1 MADYIPNGG
10 SGSNTLSTSSIDT
23 LDNLLIGLADNAS
36 NLIVAKDIRDSVYTL
51 WDRIDTV
58 SVTASLALAA
68 SGDYTNLNP
77 VPTTVGGVTSGTTFN
92 GMSMSAV
99 FDMLFYPYTQPLS
112 TLTTNNNH
120 REYGSSTNV
129 VLSWSITKK
138 SENIANAKL
147 LGTVDINSI
156 AVPNGGSGTY
166 SVVGVATHSITPGVS
181 TVNSFTMSV
190 SDDLGGPYITTAT
203 LTWMNK
209 IYWGVTNNGT
219 ASLIAMSTT
228 DMSNLIKGLTGC
240 YVGSGNEL
248 STTKSKTYTG
258 INAEGGYL
266 IFAWPSNVN
275 NSYTPTFNVNGLES
289 TAFTRVKT
297 YPNFV
302 FTNSNGFSGT
312 NYEVWTSNTVQ
323 NNTLNIIIT

>member
-10 SGSNTLSTSSIDT
+10 SGSNTLSTSSLDT

-77 VPTTVGGVTSGTTFN
+77 VPTTVGGVTAGTTFN

-112 TLTTNNNH
+112 TLTTNNNT

-138 SENIANAKL
+138 SENIFTTYPL
-147 LGTVDINSI
+147 LTPDP
-156 AVPNGGSGTY
+156 VPNGGSGTY
-166 SVVGVATHSITPGVS
+166 STVGTHSITPGVS

-190 SDDLGGPYITTAT
+190 YDDLGGPYITTGT

-209 IYWGVTNNGT
+209 IYWGATNNAT
-219 ASLIAMSTT
+219 ASLITMSTT
-228 DMSNLIKGLTGC
+228 DMSNLIKGLTGS
-240 YVGSGNEL
+240 YVGGGNEL

-266 IFAWPSNVN
+266 IFAWPSNVS
-275 NSYTPTFNVNGLES
+275 NSYSPTFNVNGLES

-297 YPNFV
+297 NFT

-323 NNTLNIIIT
+323 NSGLNIIIT

>member
-10 SGSNTLSTSSIDT
+10 SGSNTLSTSSIND
-23 LDNLLIGLADNAS
+23 LDGLLIGLADNAS

-77 VPTTVGGVTSGTTFN
+77 VPTTVGGVTAGTTFN

-112 TLTTNNNH
+112 TLTTNNNP

-138 SENIANAKL
+138 SENIFTTYPL
-147 LGTVDINSI
+147 LTPDP
-156 AVPNGGSGTY
+156 VPNGGSGTY
-166 SVVGVATHSITPGVS
+166 STVGTHSITPGVS

-190 SDDLGGPYITTAT
+190 YDDLGGPYITTGT

-209 IYWGVTNNGT
+209 IYWGATNNAT
-219 ASLIAMSTT
+219 ASLIAMSDTT
-228 DMSNLIKGLTGC
+228 MSNLIKGLTGC
-240 YVGSGNEL
+240 YVGGGNEL

-266 IFAWPSNVN
+266 IFAWPSNVS
-275 NSYTPTFNVNGLES
+275 NSYSPTFNVNGLES

-297 YPNFV
+297 NFT

-323 NNTLNIIIT
+323 NSGLNIIIT

>member
-10 SGSNTLSTSSIDT
+10 SGSNTLSTSSLDT

-68 SGDYTNLNP
+68 SGDYTNLSP
-77 VPTTVGGVTSGTTFN
+77 VPTTVGGVTAGTTFN

-112 TLTTNNNH
+112 TLTTNNNP

-138 SENIANAKL
+138 SENIFTTYPL
-147 LGTVDINSI
+147 LTPDP
-156 AVPNGGSGTY
+156 VPNGGSGTY
-166 SVVGVATHSITPGVS
+166 STVGTHSITPGVS

-190 SDDLGGPYITTAT
+190 YDDLGGPYITTGT

-209 IYWGVTNNGT
+209 IYWGATNNAT
-219 ASLIAMSTT
+219 ASLITMSTP

-297 YPNFV
+297 YPNFI
-302 FTNSNGFSGT
+302 FTNSNGFTTS
-312 NYEVWTSNTVQ
+312 YEVWTSNTVQ

>member
-10 SGSNTLSTSSIDT
+10 SGSNTLSTSSIND
-23 LDNLLIGLADNAS
+23 LDGLLIGLADNAS

-58 SVTASLALAA
+58 SVIASSA
-68 SGDYTNLNP
+68 SSTSPIFMTSSATP
-77 VPTTVGGVTSGTTFN
+77 VTVGGIQIGSTFPTPHTVQQ
-92 GMSMSAV
+92 M
-99 FDMLFYPYTQPLS
+99 FELLLYPYTQPLS
-112 TLTTNNNH
+112 TLTTNNNP
-120 REYGSSTNV
+120 RQYGSSANV

-138 SENIANAKL
+138 SENIFTTYPL
-147 LGTVDINSI
+147 LTPDP
-156 AVPNGGSGTY
+156 VPNGGSGTY
-166 SVVGVATHSITPGVS
+166 STVGTHSITPGVS

-190 SDDLGGPYITTAT
+190 YDDLGGPYITTGT

-209 IYWGVTNNGT
+209 IYWGATNNAT
-219 ASLIAMSTT
+219 ASLIAMSDTT
-228 DMSNLIKGLTGC
+228 MSNLIKGLTGS
-240 YVGSGNEL
+240 YVGGGNEL

-266 IFAWPSNVN
+266 IFAWPSNVS
-275 NSYTPTFNVNGLES
+275 NSYSPTFNVNGLES

-297 YPNFV
+297 NFT

-323 NNTLNIIIT
+323 NSGLNIIIT

>member
-1 MADYIPNGG
+1 MADYIPYGG
-10 SGSNTLSTSSIDT
+10 SGSNTLSTSSLNN
-23 LDNLLIGLADNAS
+23 LDDLLIGLADNAS
-36 NLIVAKDIRDSVYTL
+36 NLIVAKNIRDSVYSL
-51 WDRIDTV
+51 WDRIDVV
-58 SVTASLALAA
+58 STTASLALAA

-77 VPTTVGGVTSGTTFN
+77 VPTTVGGVTAGTTFN
-92 GMSMSAV
+92 GMSMSAI

-112 TLTTNNNH
+112 TLTTNNNP
-120 REYGSSTNV
+120 REYGSSPDV

-138 SENIANAKL
+138 SENIFTTYPL
-147 LGTVDINSI
+147 LTPDP
-156 AVPNGGSGTY
+156 VPNGGSGTY
-166 SVVGVATHSITPGVS
+166 STVSTHSIAPGVS

-190 SDDLGGPYITTAT
+190 YDDFGGPYITTGT

-209 IYWGVTNNGT
+209 IYWGATNNAT
-219 ASLIAMSTT
+219 ASLIAMSDTT
-228 DMSNLIKGLTGC
+228 MSDLIKGLTGC

-266 IFAWPSNVN
+266 IFAWPSNVS
-275 NSYTPTFNVNGLES
+275 NSYSPTFNVNGLES

-297 YPNFV
+297 NFT
-302 FTNSNGFSGT
+302 FTNSNEFSGT

-323 NNTLNIIIT
+323 NSGLNIIIT